1 MGVLFINSY
10 STRVD
15 ITKIIDNGCVCCSV
29 RGDLVRT
36 FNMLVG
42 KRKEF
47 DAIIIE
53 TTGLVFE

>member
-1 MGVLFINSY
+1 MVLLTAF
-10 STRVD
+10 RLEFD
-15 ITKIIDNGCVCCSV
+15 ITEIIDNGCVCCSV